1 MNNLPEEK
9 NITTDSEQKMNDKN
23 FEKIKEIKKRSKA
36 AGESSTDK
44 KAKITRAADKYD
56 PERFKGR
63 RRHPRNRF
71 FLKSMIIYVSIAFL
85 IIGAAACIGW
95 KYAPLLYGSSP
106 DKFVES
112 FTSTTTQDGWKQ
124 HLRIQLPNTY
134 PKYEDA
140 ALLAYEVLSPEFNV
154 GEVTYIRYAARQG
167 APEYE
172 LFSDGKPFATM
183 TLKDVSEG
191 AFSLPVWD
199 IEVIDFHI
207 SFFENIN
214 FRHLAVTVP
223 TGASLMING
232 IDAVEG
238 NTSEAVVYPEI
249 SPAEAQSD
257 VAPCTKHVFDDIY
270 YQPEISAT
278 LNGVSLECVKTNE
291 EEYYFK
297 YPSDS
302 THSIT
307 VTAPAGMTVLVG
319 DTALDESWASKTQI
333 DGELGELDDGGSGT
347 LPKLNVWTVDGL
359 FATPSVRGEVYGNA
373 VPLKTET
380 ESEYVFTVPAECKYT
395 ITLILPAGAEATVN
409 GKPLDATS
417 KAAEGAS
424 AEELGTGM
432 TFLGKFG
439 VTELSVVPDAVP
451 AFDKYVITGYLAMPK
466 ITAKLGDTELV
477 EAGVRV
483 NEYDVLW
490 EFDYPIGEK
499 PDEERM
505 NSSKK
510 FANAYIE
517 YICDGGAWDHP
528 ENSKAFN
535 ENYEALLSSM
545 VEGTAGFMGIM
556 QSYGAVYKLPPSSS
570 YKIESISVTDAI
582 TYTPSCISTQVRYT
596 LNRTAMLN
604 GESVTAT
611 YEGSIMVLQVL
622 YGNEWR
628 VWSFFIVDGISNLT

>member
-1 MNNLPEEK
+1 MR
-9 NITTDSEQKMNDKN
+9 D
-23 FEKIKEIKKRSKA
+23 
-36 AGESSTDK
+36 
-44 KAKITRAADKYD
+44 
-56 PERFKGR
+56 
-63 RRHPRNRF
+63 
-71 FLKSMIIYVSIAFL
+71 
-85 IIGAAACIGW
+85 W
-95 KYAPLLYGSSP
+95 K
-106 DKFVES
+106 D
-112 FTSTTTQDGWKQ
+112 
-124 HLRIQLPNTY
+124 
-134 PKYEDA
+134 
-140 ALLAYEVLSPEFNV
+140 
-154 GEVTYIRYAARQG
+154 
-167 APEYE
+167 
-172 LFSDGKPFATM
+172 
-183 TLKDVSEG
+183 
-191 AFSLPVWD
+191 
-199 IEVIDFHI
+199 
-207 SFFENIN
+207 
-214 FRHLAVTVP
+214 
-223 TGASLMING
+223 
-232 IDAVEG
+232 
-238 NTSEAVVYPEI
+238 
-249 SPAEAQSD
+249 
-257 VAPCTKHVFDDIY
+257 
-270 YQPEISAT
+270 
-278 LNGVSLECVKTNE
+278 
-291 EEYYFK
+291 
-297 YPSDS
+297 
-302 THSIT
+302 
-307 VTAPAGMTVLVG
+307 
-319 DTALDESWASKTQI
+319 
-333 DGELGELDDGGSGT
+333 
-347 LPKLNVWTVDGL
+347 
-359 FATPSVRGEVYGNA
+359 
-373 VPLKTET
+373 
-380 ESEYVFTVPAECKYT
+380 
-395 ITLILPAGAEATVN
+395 LPAGAEATVN

-556 QSYGAVYKLPPSSS
+556 QSYGAVYKLPQSSS

-628 VWSFFIVDGISNLT
+628 VWSFFLVDGILNLT